1 MPDLT
6 YTSIADPAA
15 FEERLKN
22 TPQAPGVYIWKDSAG
37 KIIYVGKSKS
47 LRDRMRSYFGAPRG
61 LSSKT
66 RRLVAQIAGFDTIV
80 TSSELEALLL
90 EMNLIKQHR
99 PKYNILL
106 KDDKSYPYIK
116 VTLQEAWPRILTT
129 RKVLGDGARYF
140 GPYASAGAVRRL
152 LKQLNQLFAFRPPFD
167 CGDDKFNRHRK
178 LGKPCMYY
186 DIRRCLGPCV
196 PALVSQAEYRTAIE
210 AVCRFLE
217 GKSEQIVRD
226 LRRKMER
233 AAEDLQFER
242 AAYIRDQVRD
252 IEAIMQR
259 QQVLRTV
266 NTDQD
271 VIAFAREN
279 GSAVVQVFYI
289 RGGKLIG
296 SEPFALQNTED
307 ENDQHLL
314 TSFLT
319 QFYDSAAQVPP
330 NLLLADYVEE
340 PMIIEEWLSKKGG
353 HKVEIQV
360 PRRGEKRKLI
370 DMAAQNARQKL
381 DEMRL
386 QWLNSEQKAVASL
399 AELRDLLG
407 LPGLPA
413 RIECY
418 DISNTQG
425 TNSVGAMVV
434 FEHGEPKKSRYR
446 KFKIKTVEGANDVAS
461 IQEVLRR
468 RFSRAAE
475 AAGEDVGPGV
485 QDPRL
490 NPTGEAALDQRPKT
504 KDQNN
509 RSAEVTLPADSEA
522 LSSLVL
528 GPSSDDDGV
537 ADSDTLQSSALS
549 PQSSD
554 DTWAEMPDLILI
566 DGGAG
571 QLNGAIEV
579 LSGLGFDHIP
589 TAGVVKG
596 VNRDRFDLLLPGASD
611 LIVLGRDSAALRLVQ
626 TIDEETDRF
635 AKQYHRS
642 LRTKSALTST
652 LEEIPGIG
660 PRRRRALLKA
670 FGSLDGIRA
679 ATVEELAAVPGMTKK
694 SAEELKGLL

>member
-6 YTSIADPAA
+6 NTAIANPEA

-22 TPQAPGVYIWKDSAG
+22 MPHAPGVYIWKDAFG
-37 KIIYVGKSKS
+37 KILYVGKSKV

-66 RRLVAQIAGFDTIV
+66 RRMVAQIADFEIIL

-116 VTLQEAWPRILTT
+116 VTLQDAWPRIFTT
-129 RKVLGDGARYF
+129 RKTVEDGARYF
-140 GPYASAGAVRRL
+140 GPYSSAGTVRRI
-152 LKQLNQLFAFRPPFD
+152 LKELNRLFAFRPPFD
-167 CGDDKFNRHRK
+167 CKDDKFNRHRK

-186 DIRRCLGPCV
+186 DIHRCLGPCV
-196 PALVSQAEYRTAIE
+196 PGLVSREEYRATIE

-217 GKSEQIVRD
+217 GKTDQVVRD
-226 LRRKMER
+226 LRQNMER
-233 AAEDLQFER
+233 AAEQMEFER
-242 AAYIRDQVRD
+242 AAFLRDQIRDIKQ
-252 IEAIMQR
+252 ISER

-266 NTDQD
+266 GTDQD

-307 ENDQHLL
+307 ENDQYMLS
-314 TSFLT
+314 SFLT

-330 NLLLADYVEE
+330 NILLAEHVEE
-340 PMIIEEWLSKKGG
+340 PLIIEQWLSQKGG

-370 DMAAQNARQKL
+370 EMAEQNARQKL
-381 DEMRL
+381 EEIRL
-386 QWLNSEQKAVASL
+386 QWLNSEQRAVAGLS
-399 AELRDLLG
+399 EVRDLIG
-407 LPGLPA
+407 LPSLPA

-446 KFKIKTVEGANDVAS
+446 KFKIKTVAGANDVAS

-468 RFSRAAE
+468 RFKRAAE
-475 AAGEDVGPGV
+475 ASGEELALGV
-485 QDPRL
+485 QDPML
-490 NPTGEAALDQRPKT
+490 NPNGDKQTGRHETTDQRT
-504 KDQNN
+504 EDHDEVAGHEGTDVLQIVN
-509 RSAEVTLPADSEA
+509 RKSEIENQ
-522 LSSLVL
+522 
-528 GPSSDDDGV
+528 DE
-537 ADSDTLQSSALS
+537 
-549 PQSSD
+549 
-554 DTWAEMPDLILI
+554 TWAEMPDLILI
-566 DGGAG
+566 DGGIG
-571 QLNGAIEV
+571 QLNGALEV
-579 LSGLGFDHIP
+579 LRELRFDHIP
-589 TAGVVKG
+589 TVGVVKG
-596 VNRDRFDLLLPGASD
+596 VNRDRFDLLMPGASE
-611 LIVLGRDSAALRLVQ
+611 LIVLKRDSAALRLIQ

-635 AKQYHRS
+635 AKNYHRS

-660 PRRRRALLKA
+660 PKRRQALMKA

-679 ATVEELAAVPGMTKK
+679 ATVEQLSAVPGMTKK

>member
-1 MPDLT
+1 MPDLSN
-6 YTSIADPAA
+6 TSIANPEL

-22 TPQAPGVYIWKDSAG
+22 VPHAPGVYIWKDAFG
-37 KIIYVGKSKS
+37 KILYVGKSKV
-47 LRDRMRSYFGAPRG
+47 LRDRMRSYLGAPRG

-66 RRLVAQIAGFDTIV
+66 RRMVAQIADFEIIL

-116 VTLQEAWPRILTT
+116 VTLQESWPRIFTT
-129 RKVLGDGARYF
+129 RKTAEDGARYF
-140 GPYASAGAVRRL
+140 GPYSSAGTVRRI
-152 LKQLNQLFAFRPPFD
+152 LKDLNRLFAFRPPFD
-167 CGDDKFNRHRK
+167 CKDDKFNRHRR

-186 DIRRCLGPCV
+186 DIHRCLGPCV
-196 PALVSQAEYRTAIE
+196 PALVAREEYRATIE

-217 GKSEQIVRD
+217 GKTDQVVRE
-226 LRRKMER
+226 LRRNMER
-233 AAEDLQFER
+233 AAENMEFER
-242 AAYIRDQVRD
+242 AAYLRDQIRD
-252 IEAIMQR
+252 IEKISER

-266 NTDQD
+266 GTDQD

-307 ENDQHLL
+307 ENDQHML

-330 NLLLADYVEE
+330 NILLADHVEE
-340 PMIIEEWLSKKGG
+340 PLIIEQWLGKKGG
-353 HKVEIQV
+353 HKVELQV

-370 DMAAQNARQKL
+370 ELAAQNARQKL
-381 DEMRL
+381 EEIRL
-386 QWLNSEQKAVASL
+386 QWLNSEQRAVAGLS
-399 AELRDLLG
+399 EIRDLLG

-413 RIECY
+413 RIECF

-468 RFSRAAE
+468 RFKRAAE
-475 AAGEDVGPGV
+475 AAGEEVGPGV

-490 NPTGEAALDQRPKT
+490 NPNGNDDPVQYDEIAAHEGDEVLDEVQNPKS
-504 KDQNN
+504 KIENQD
-509 RSAEVTLPADSEA
+509 E
-522 LSSLVL
+522 
-528 GPSSDDDGV
+528 
-537 ADSDTLQSSALS
+537 
-549 PQSSD
+549 
-554 DTWAEMPDLILI
+554 TWSEMPDLLLI
-566 DGGAG
+566 DGGIG
-571 QLNGAIEV
+571 QLNGALEV
-579 LSGLGFDHIP
+579 LRELRFDHIP
-589 TAGVVKG
+589 VAGVVKG
-596 VNRDRFDLLLPGASD
+596 VNRDRFDLLLPGAEE
-611 LIVLGRDSAALRLVQ
+611 LVVLKRDSAALRLVQ

-642 LRTKSALTST
+642 LRTKSALSST

-660 PRRRRALLKA
+660 PKRRRALLTA

-679 ATVEELAAVPGMTKK
+679 ATVEQLASVPGMTKK

>member
-6 YTSIADPAA
+6 NTAIVNPEA
-15 FEERLKN
+15 FEDRLKN
-22 TPQAPGVYIWKDSAG
+22 VPHAPGVYIWKDAFG
-37 KIIYVGKSKS
+37 KILYVGKSKV

-66 RRLVAQIAGFDTIV
+66 RRMVAQIADFDIIL

-90 EMNLIKQHR
+90 EMNMIKQHR

-106 KDDKSYPYIK
+106 KDDKSYPFIK
-116 VTLQEAWPRILTT
+116 VTLQDAWPRIFTT
-129 RKVLGDGARYF
+129 RKTSEDGARHF
-140 GPYASAGAVRRL
+140 GPYSSAGTVRRI
-152 LKQLNQLFAFRPPFD
+152 LKELNRLFAFRPPFD
-167 CGDDKFNRHRK
+167 CKDDKFNRHRK

-186 DIRRCLGPCV
+186 DIHRCLGPCV
-196 PALVSQAEYRTAIE
+196 PGLVAREEYRGTIE

-217 GKSEQIVRD
+217 GKTDQVVRD
-226 LRRKMER
+226 LRKNMER
-233 AAEDLQFER
+233 ASEQMEFER
-242 AAYIRDQVRD
+242 AAFLRDQIRDIKQ
-252 IEAIMQR
+252 ISER

-266 NTDQD
+266 DTDQD

-307 ENDQHLL
+307 ENDEHMLS
-314 TSFLT
+314 SFLT

-330 NLLLADYVEE
+330 NILLAEHVEE
-340 PMIIEEWLSKKGG
+340 PLIIEQWLSQKGG
-353 HKVEIQV
+353 HKVEIKV

-370 DMAAQNARQKL
+370 EMAEQNARQKL
-381 DEMRL
+381 EEIRL
-386 QWLNSEQKAVASL
+386 QWLNSEQRAVAGLS
-399 AELRDLLG
+399 EVRDLIGLEG
-407 LPGLPA
+407 LPV

-446 KFKIKTVEGANDVAS
+446 KFKIKTVAGANDVAS

-468 RFSRAAE
+468 RFKRAAE
-475 AAGEDVGPGV
+475 ANGEV
-485 QDPRL
+485 Q
-490 NPTGEAALDQRPKT
+490 
-504 KDQNN
+504 
-509 RSAEVTLPADSEA
+509 SSEF
-522 LSSLVL
+522 SVMS
-528 GPSSDDDGV
+528 SSDPQPNTDANDERQRIIDEAQAIQDDIETTQN
-537 ADSDTLQSSALS
+537 SKLS
-549 PQSSD
+549 TQNSQD
-554 DTWAEMPDLILI
+554 ETWAEMPDLILI
-566 DGGAG
+566 DGGIG
-571 QLNGAIEV
+571 QLNGALEV
-579 LSGLGFDHIP
+579 LRELRFDHIP
-589 TAGVVKG
+589 TVGVVKG
-596 VNRDRFDLLLPGASD
+596 VHRDRFDLLLPGATE
-611 LIVLGRDSAALRLVQ
+611 LIVLKRDSAALRLIQ

-635 AKQYHRS
+635 AKNYHRS

-660 PRRRRALLKA
+660 PKRRQALMKA

-679 ATVEELAAVPGMTKK
+679 ATIEQLSAVPGMTKK

>member
-1 MPDLT
+1 MPNLE
-6 YTSIADPAA
+6 YTSIADQAR

-22 TPQAPGVYIWKDSAG
+22 VPIQPGVYIWKDTTG
-37 KIIYVGKSKS
+37 KILYVGKSKV

-66 RRLVAQIAGFDTIV
+66 RRLVAQIADFEIILT
-80 TSSELEALLL
+80 TSELEALLL
-90 EMNLIKQHR
+90 EMNLIKQHQ

-106 KDDKSYPYIK
+106 KDNKSYPFIK
-116 VTLQEAWPRILTT
+116 VTLQDAWPRIFST
-129 RKVLGDGARYF
+129 RNTPEDGSRYF
-140 GPYASAGAVRRL
+140 GPYSNAGAVKRI
-152 LKQLNQLFAFRPPFD
+152 LKELNRLFAFRPSYD
-167 CGDDKFNRHRK
+167 CKDDKFNRHRK

-186 DIRRCLGPCV
+186 DIHRCMGPCV
-196 PALVSQAEYRTAIE
+196 PGLVAREEYRATIE

-217 GKSEQIVRD
+217 GKTDQVVRD
-226 LRRKMER
+226 LRQNMEQ
-233 AAEDLQFER
+233 ADEKLEFER
-242 AAYIRDQVRD
+242 AAYIRDQIRD
-252 IEAIMQR
+252 IEQISQR

-266 NTDQD
+266 DTDQD

-307 ENDQHLL
+307 ENDQHMLS
-314 TSFLT
+314 SFLT

-330 NLLLADYVEE
+330 NILLAEHVEE
-340 PMIIEEWLSKKGG
+340 PLIIEQWLSQKGG
-353 HKVEIQV
+353 HKVEIRVQ
-360 PRRGEKRKLI
+360 R
-370 DMAAQNARQKL
+370 
-381 DEMRL
+381 
-386 QWLNSEQKAVASL
+386 LNSEQRAVAGLS
-399 AELRDLLG
+399 EVRDLIG

-468 RFSRAAE
+468 RFKRAAE
-475 AAGEDVGPGV
+475 ASGEELSSRV
-485 QDPRL
+485 QDPRE
-490 NPTGEAALDQRPKT
+490 NPTGDVGSTAENLIEPAQNEVPTTDHRPPTTDENGVDQPSVVSRQSSVLEEAAT
-504 KDQNN
+504 KEQP
-509 RSAEVTLPADSEA
+509 T
-522 LSSLVL
+522 
-528 GPSSDDDGV
+528 
-537 ADSDTLQSSALS
+537 
-549 PQSSD
+549 D
-554 DTWAEMPDLILI
+554 DTWTELPDLILI

-571 QLNGAIEV
+571 QLNGALEV
-579 LSGLGFDHIP
+579 LRDLHFDHIP
-589 TAGVVKG
+589 TVGVVKG
-596 VNRDRFDLLLPGASD
+596 VNRDRFDLLQPGATE
-611 LIVLGRDSAALRLVQ
+611 LIVLKRDCAALRLIQ

-660 PRRRRALLKA
+660 PKRRRALLKA
-670 FGSLDGIRA
+670 FGSIDGIRS
-679 ATVEELAAVPGMTKK
+679 ATLEQLAAVPGMTKK
-694 SAEELKGLL
+694 SAEEIKGLL

>member
-1 MPDLT
+1 MHDHII
-6 YTSIADPAA
+6 TSIGDTIA
-15 FEERLKN
+15 FEERLRN
-22 TPQAPGVYIWKDSAG
+22 VPHAPGVYIWKDTTG
-37 KIIYVGKSKS
+37 KILYVGKSKN

-66 RRLVAQIAGFDTIV
+66 RRLVAQIADFDTIL
-80 TSSELEALLL
+80 TTSELEALLL

-116 VTLQEAWPRILTT
+116 VTLQEPWPRVLTT
-129 RKVLGDGARYF
+129 RKVLEDGARYF

-167 CGDDKFNRHRK
+167 CGDDKFNRHRR

-186 DIRRCLGPCV
+186 DIHRCLGPCV
-196 PALVSQAEYRTAIE
+196 PGLIAQADYRAAIE
-210 AVCRFLE
+210 SVCRFLE
-217 GKSEQIVRD
+217 GKTEQLVRD
-226 LRRKMER
+226 LRRRMER
-233 AAEDLQFER
+233 AAEAMAFER
-242 AAYIRDQVRD
+242 AAYIRDQIHD
-252 IEAIMQR
+252 IEQIMER

-271 VIAFAREN
+271 VIAFARED

-307 ENDQHLL
+307 EDDQHLL

-319 QFYDSAAQVPP
+319 QFYDRAAQVPP
-330 NLLLADYVEE
+330 NILLADHVEE
-340 PMIIEEWLSKKGG
+340 PMIIEQWLGQKAGG
-353 HKVEIQV
+353 HKVEIRV
-360 PRRGEKRKLI
+360 PRRGEKRKLVEL
-370 DMAAQNARQKL
+370 AAQNARQKL
-381 DEMRL
+381 DELRL
-386 QWLNSEQKAVASL
+386 QWLNSEQRAVAGL
-399 AELRDLLG
+399 AEIRDLLG

-413 RIECY
+413 RIECF

-434 FEHGEPKKSRYR
+434 FEQGEPKKSRYR

-468 RFSRAAE
+468 RFKRAAE
-475 AAGEDVGPGV
+475 ASGEDLAAGV
-485 QDPRL
+485 QDPGR
-490 NPTGEAALDQRPKT
+490 NPTGESVVSSPLSVVDDEPNIDGSEQRTTDNRQPRAGTALEVAAAKEQ
-504 KDQNN
+504 
-509 RSAEVTLPADSEA
+509 PA
-522 LSSLVL
+522 
-528 GPSSDDDGV
+528 
-537 ADSDTLQSSALS
+537 
-549 PQSSD
+549 D
-554 DTWAEMPDLILI
+554 DTWTELPDLILI
-566 DGGAG
+566 DGGVG

-579 LSGLGFDHIP
+579 LRALRFDHIP

-596 VNRDRFDLLLPGASD
+596 PNRDRFDLLLPGASE
-611 LIVLGRDSAALRLVQ
+611 LIVLRRDSPALRLIQ
-626 TIDEETDRF
+626 TIDEEADRF
-635 AKQYHRS
+635 AKHYHRG
-642 LRTKSALTST
+642 LRAKSAVKSMLDDV
-652 LEEIPGIG
+652 PGIG
-660 PRRRRALLKA
+660 PKRKRALLKT

-679 ATVEELAAVPGMTKK
+679 ASVEQLAAVPGMTKK

>member
-1 MPDLT
+1 MPDLS
-6 YTSIADPAA
+6 YTSIADPAI
-15 FEERLKN
+15 FEERLKSV
-22 TPQAPGVYIWKDSAG
+22 PLAPGVYIWKDSAG
-37 KIIYVGKSKS
+37 KILYVGKSKA

-61 LSSKT
+61 LTSKT
-66 RRLVAQIAGFDTIV
+66 RRMVGQIADFEIV
-80 TSSELEALLL
+80 VTTSELEALLL

-116 VTLQEAWPRILTT
+116 VTLQEAWPRILTS
-129 RKVLGDGARYF
+129 RKVLEDGARYF
-140 GPYASAGAVRRL
+140 GPYASGGAVRRL

-167 CGDDKFNRHRK
+167 CADDKFNRHRK

-186 DIRRCLGPCV
+186 DIHRCLGPCV
-196 PALVSQAEYRTAIE
+196 PALVTQAEYRSAIE
-210 AVCRFLE
+210 SVCRFLE

-226 LRRKMER
+226 LRRKMAQ
-233 AAEDLQFER
+233 AAENLEFER
-242 AAYIRDQVRD
+242 AAYVRDQVRD
-252 IEAIMQR
+252 IEEIMQR

-271 VIAFAREN
+271 VIAFARED

-307 ENDQHLL
+307 EDDQRLL

-360 PRRGEKRKLI
+360 PRRGEKRKLV
-370 DMAAQNARQKL
+370 DLAAQNARRKL
-381 DEMRL
+381 DELRL
-386 QWLNSEQKAVASL
+386 QWLNTEQRAVAGLS
-399 AELRDLLG
+399 EVRDLLG

-413 RIECY
+413 RIECF

-468 RFSRAAE
+468 RFKRAAE
-475 AAGEDVGPGV
+475 ASGEEVSAVV
-485 QDPRL
+485 QDPGR
-490 NPTGEAALDQRPKT
+490 NPKGDLGSTLEALIAPAVNESPTISDEMLDESSVVEEAAAKEQAP
-504 KDQNN
+504 
-509 RSAEVTLPADSEA
+509 
-522 LSSLVL
+522 
-528 GPSSDDDGV
+528 
-537 ADSDTLQSSALS
+537 
-549 PQSSD
+549 D
-554 DTWAEMPDLILI
+554 DTWAELPDLILI
-566 DGGAG
+566 DGGVG
-571 QLNGAIEV
+571 QLNGALEV
-579 LSGLGFDHIP
+579 LRELRFDHIP

-596 VNRDRFDLLLPGASD
+596 PNRDRFDLLLPGASE
-611 LIVLGRDSAALRLVQ
+611 LIVLRRDSPALRLVQ
-626 TIDEETDRF
+626 TIDEEADRF
-635 AKQYHRS
+635 AKHYHRG
-642 LRTKSALTST
+642 LRAKSAVKST
-652 LEEIPGIG
+652 LDDVPGIG
-660 PRRRRALLKA
+660 PKRRRALMKA

-679 ATVEELAAVPGMTKK
+679 ASLEDLAAVPGMTRK

>member
-6 YTSIADPAA
+6 YTAIADPAA

-22 TPQAPGVYIWKDSAG
+22 VPQAPGVYIWKDAQG
-37 KIIYVGKSKS
+37 KILYVGKSKS
-47 LRDRMRSYFGAPRG
+47 LRDRMRSYFGAPHG

-66 RRLVAQIAGFDTIV
+66 RRMVGQVADFDTIL

-116 VTLQEAWPRILTT
+116 ITLQEPWPRVLTT
-129 RKVLGDGARYF
+129 RKVLEDGARYF

-186 DIRRCLGPCV
+186 DIHRCLGPCV
-196 PALVSQAEYRTAIE
+196 PGLVAQAEYRATIE

-217 GKSEQIVRD
+217 GKTEQLVRD
-226 LRRKMER
+226 LRRRMGQASEQL
-233 AAEDLQFER
+233 EFER
-242 AAYIRDQVRD
+242 AAYIRDQIGD
-252 IEAIMQR
+252 IEAVMQR

-271 VIAFAREN
+271 VIAFARED

-296 SEPFALQNTED
+296 SEPFALQNTEG
-307 ENDQHLL
+307 EGDQQLL
-314 TSFLT
+314 GSFLT
-319 QFYDSAAQVPP
+319 QFYDTAAQVPP
-330 NLLLADYVEE
+330 NILLADHVEE
-340 PMIIEEWLSKKGG
+340 PMIIEQWLGQKGG

-360 PRRGEKRKLI
+360 PRRGEKRKLV
-370 DMAAQNARQKL
+370 DLAAHNARQKL
-381 DEMRL
+381 DELRL
-386 QWLNSEQKAVASL
+386 QWLNSEQRAVAGL

-413 RIECY
+413 RIECF

-434 FEHGEPKKSRYR
+434 FEQGEPKKSRYR
-446 KFKIKTVEGANDVAS
+446 KFKIKTVAGANDVAS

-468 RFSRAAE
+468 RFKRAAE
-475 AAGEDVGPGV
+475 ASGEDLSAGV
-485 QDPRL
+485 QDPRR
-490 NPTGEAALDQRPKT
+490 NPHGEVLSSEFSVVSSDNGTDEETMAIAGD
-504 KDQNN
+504 
-509 RSAEVTLPADSEA
+509 EVTTQNSKLKTQNSKLEVDAAKEQQA
-522 LSSLVL
+522 
-528 GPSSDDDGV
+528 
-537 ADSDTLQSSALS
+537 
-549 PQSSD
+549 D
-554 DTWAEMPDLILI
+554 DTWAELPDLILI
-566 DGGAG
+566 DGGVG
-571 QLNGAIEV
+571 QLNGALEV
-579 LSGLGFDHIP
+579 LRDLRFDHIP

-596 VNRDRFDLLLPGASD
+596 PNRDRFDLLLPGAAE
-611 LIVLGRDSAALRLVQ
+611 LIVLRRDSPALRLVQ
-626 TIDEETDRF
+626 TIDEEADRF
-635 AKQYHRS
+635 AKHYHRG
-642 LRTKSALTST
+642 LRAKSAVKST
-652 LEEIPGIG
+652 LDDIPGIG
-660 PRRRRALLKA
+660 PKRKRALLKA

-679 ATVEELAAVPGMTKK
+679 ASVEQLAAVPGMTRK
-694 SAEELKGLL
+694 SAEDLKGLL

>member
-1 MPDLT
+1 MPNLE
-6 YTSIADPAA
+6 YTSVADQAR

-22 TPQAPGVYIWKDSAG
+22 VPLQPGVYIWKDTAG
-37 KIIYVGKSKS
+37 KILYVGKSKA

-66 RRLVAQIAGFDTIV
+66 RRLVAQIADFEIV
-80 TSSELEALLL
+80 VTTSELEALLL

-106 KDDKSYPYIK
+106 KDDKSYPFIK
-116 VTLQEAWPRILTT
+116 VTLQDPWPRIFTI
-129 RKVLGDGARYF
+129 RKVVDDGARYF
-140 GPYASAGAVRRL
+140 GPYSNAGAVRRI
-152 LKQLNQLFAFRPPFD
+152 LKELNRLFAFRPPFD
-167 CGDDKFNRHRK
+167 CKDDKFNRHRK

-186 DIRRCLGPCV
+186 DIHRCLGPCV
-196 PALVSQAEYRTAIE
+196 PALVSREEYRATIE

-217 GKSEQIVRD
+217 GD
-226 LRRKMER
+226 
-233 AAEDLQFER
+233 
-242 AAYIRDQVRD
+242 
-252 IEAIMQR
+252 
-259 QQVLRTV
+259 
-266 NTDQD
+266 TDQD

-307 ENDQHLL
+307 EDDQRLL
-314 TSFLT
+314 SSFLT

-330 NLLLADYVEE
+330 NILLADHVEE
-340 PMIIEEWLSKKGG
+340 PLIIEQWLGQKGG
-353 HKVEIQV
+353 HTVEIQV
-360 PRRGEKRKLI
+360 PRRGEKRKLVE
-370 DMAAQNARQKL
+370 MAAQNARQKL
-381 DEMRL
+381 EEMRL
-386 QWLNSEQKAVASL
+386 QWLNTEQRAIAGLSEI
-399 AELRDLLG
+399 RDLLG

-434 FEHGEPKKSRYR
+434 FEHGERKKSRYR

-468 RFSRAAE
+468 RFKRAAE
-475 AAGEDVGPGV
+475 ASGEELSSRV
-485 QDPRL
+485 QDPRE
-490 NPTGEAALDQRPKT
+490 NPTGDVGSTAENLIEPAQNEVPTTDHRPPTTDENGVDQPSVVSRQSSVLEEAAT
-504 KDQNN
+504 KEQP
-509 RSAEVTLPADSEA
+509 T
-522 LSSLVL
+522 
-528 GPSSDDDGV
+528 
-537 ADSDTLQSSALS
+537 
-549 PQSSD
+549 D
-554 DTWAEMPDLILI
+554 DTWTELPDLILI

-571 QLNGAIEV
+571 QLNCALEV
-579 LSGLGFDHIP
+579 VADLHFDHIP
-589 TAGVVKG
+589 TVGVVKG
-596 VNRDRFDLLLPGASD
+596 VSRDRFDLLQPGATE
-611 LIVLGRDSAALRLVQ
+611 LIVLKRDCAALRLIQ

-660 PRRRRALLKA
+660 PKRRRALLKA
-670 FGSLDGIRA
+670 FGSIDGIRS
-679 ATVEELAAVPGMTKK
+679 ATLEQLAAVPGMTKK
-694 SAEELKGLL
+694 SAEEIKGLL

>member
-1 MPDLT
+1 MSQARPAR
-6 YTSIADPAA
+6 IADISMAHLSNTAIANPEL
-15 FEERLKN
+15 FQERLKN
-22 TPQAPGVYIWKDSAG
+22 VPHAPGVYLWKDAFG
-37 KIIYVGKSKS
+37 KILYVGKSKA

-61 LSSKT
+61 LTSKT
-66 RRLVAQIAGFDTIV
+66 RRMVAQIADFDIV
-80 TSSELEALLL
+80 LTSSELEALLL

-99 PKYNILL
+99 PKYNVLL

-116 VTLQEAWPRILTT
+116 ITLQESWPRIFTT
-129 RKVLGDGARYF
+129 RKVVDDGARYF
-140 GPYASAGAVRRL
+140 GPYSSAGAVRRV
-152 LKQLNQLFAFRPPFD
+152 LKELNRLFAFRPPFD
-167 CGDDKFNRHRK
+167 CKDDKFNRHRK

-186 DIRRCLGPCV
+186 DIHRCLGPCV
-196 PALVSQAEYRTAIE
+196 PELVERDEYRATIQ
-210 AVCRFLE
+210 AVCSFLE
-217 GKSEQIVRD
+217 GRTDQIVRD
-226 LRRKMER
+226 LRRKMEV
-233 AAEDLQFER
+233 AAEDMQFER
-242 AAYIRDQVRD
+242 AAYVRDQIRDIQK
-252 IEAIMQR
+252 ISER

-266 NTDQD
+266 DTDQD

-279 GSAVVQVFYI
+279 GSAVVQIFYI

-296 SEPFALQNTED
+296 AEPFALQNTED
-307 ENDQHLL
+307 EDDKELL
-314 TSFLT
+314 GSFIT

-330 NLLLADYVEE
+330 NILLADHIEE
-340 PMIIEEWLSKKGG
+340 PLIIEQWLEKKGG
-353 HKVEIQV
+353 HKVELHV

-381 DEMRL
+381 DELRL
-386 QWLNSEQKAVASL
+386 QWLNSEQKAVAGLS
-399 AELRDLLG
+399 ELRDLLG
-407 LPGLPA
+407 LSGLPG

-434 FEHGEPKKSRYR
+434 FEQGEPKKSRYR

-468 RFSRAAE
+468 RFKRAAE
-475 AAGEDVGPGV
+475 ASGEDVSSAV
-485 QDPRL
+485 QDPAL
-490 NPTGEAALDQRPKT
+490 NPDGDKETRRHGEEQTEQYDDVAAHENGDILDEVQNPKS
-504 KDQNN
+504 KVQNQD
-509 RSAEVTLPADSEA
+509 E
-522 LSSLVL
+522 
-528 GPSSDDDGV
+528 
-537 ADSDTLQSSALS
+537 
-549 PQSSD
+549 
-554 DTWAEMPDLILI
+554 TWAEMPDLILI

-571 QLNGAIEV
+571 QLNGAVEV
-579 LSGLGFDHIP
+579 LRDLGFDHIP

-596 VNRDRFDLLLPGASD
+596 VNRDRFDLLQPGASS

-660 PRRRRALLKA
+660 PKRRRALLKA

-679 ATVEELAAVPGMTKK
+679 ATVEQLAAVPGMTQK